1 MAKIR
6 DCWDEIEDIIRE
18 SLPKCIIKILS
29 ACGYDSMLG
38 ISGIDESAVT
48 EVEQYVN
55 NNRNIIRELECC
67 FANTYKRL
75 EKFRFLPGHRILI
88 LHLSN
93 RINSTFERKQSGN
106 SNNFVVNKQTASK
119 NDSSDRETEK
129 YSFLLNLLIDS
140 AKQNSGVAKNR
151 YRYDEVVQLFSTY
164 VFLSSGRSC
173 YELLS
178 SNLSIPSKYT
188 ICELILRAHFSNTQ
202 INHLVISFLQ

>member
-1 MAKIR
+1 MIR
-6 DCWDEIEDIIRE
+6 DAWDEIEDIIFE
-18 SLPKCIIKILS
+18 PLPECIKKILS
-29 ACGYDSMLG
+29 ICGYDSMLG
-38 ISGIDESAVT
+38 ISEIDENAVT

-55 NNRNIIRELECC
+55 NNRNIIRGLECC
-67 FANTYKRL
+67 FANTYKKL

-93 RINSTFERKQSGN
+93 RINETFESKKSGN
-106 SNNFVVNKQTASK
+106 SNDFVVSKQSVIESGSA
-119 NDSSDRETEK
+119 DRGTDK

-140 AKQNSGVAKNR
+140 AEQNCGVPKNR
-151 YRYDEVVQLFSTY
+151 YRYDEVLQLFSTY

-188 ICELILRAHFSNTQ
+188 ICELVLCTHFSNTQ
-202 INHLVISFLQ
+202 IKHLVISFLQ